1 MSFAGDDGAAPVQLL
16 AALAGYASGEVSGQ
30 KVLDALGESR
40 VLVPVVALL
49 DEVEIG
55 EDGLKQDKQST
66 MATVLIEQ
74 PGGERALLAF
84 TSLPSLTGWRA
95 DARPVPVMAAAAAQS
110 ALAEG
115 ASALLVDV
123 AGPTPFVVTGPELV
137 RLASHRHP
145 PVATDHTA
153 VDRIGALSRELV
165 RVVGRPAGLLDARL
179 VDALLVDGGTSARLV
194 VIVDPALDPIAYESL
209 MATITSGLAESD
221 ELRALL
227 PNGLALTVL
236 GPDANFSDSESLFDQ
251 P

>member
-1 MSFAGDDGAAPVQLL
+1 MSFADDDGAAPVRLL
-16 AALAGYASGEVSGQ
+16 AALAGYASGQTSGQ
-30 KVLDALGESR
+30 QVLDALGESR

-55 EDGLKQDKQST
+55 EDGLPRDKQST

-84 TSLPSLTGWRA
+84 TSLPSLTEWRS

-137 RLASHRHP
+137 SLAGQRHLLTDHR
-145 PVATDHTA
+145 ATDYT
-153 VDRIGALSRELV
+153 GALSRELV
-165 RVVGRPAGLLDARL
+165 RVVGRPDGLLDARL
-179 VDALLVDGGTSARLV
+179 VDARLVDEGTSARLV
-194 VIVDPALDPIAYESL
+194 VTVDPQLDPIAYQSL
-209 MATITSGLAESD
+209 MATITAGLAESV

-227 PNGLALTVL
+227 PNGLALTVV
-236 GPDANFSDSESLFDQ
+236 GPNAKFADSESIFDQ
-251 P
+251 R